1 MLRAKFTE
9 KKVYLWTHAWYG
21 RENYFKKI
29 IKKLFFSLTDGIF
42 VYGDYAKNLMIQ
54 EGISQNKLFV
64 IHNSL
69 AFDRQLK
76 LRKDI
81 KESSVYYDHFG
92 NNNPNL
98 FFIGRLTL
106 VKKLDLAVEALKI
119 MKEKGIMMNLTFI
132 GDGPVKEDLAKF
144 AVSLGVMDQ
153 IWFYGAS
160 YDEAKNAELIYN
172 ADLCISPGNIGL
184 TAIHSLMFGTPA
196 ITHSNFPYQMPEF
209 ESIKQGVTGD
219 FFQENNSVSLAQC
232 IENWFLNHVDRE
244 KARLACYHK
253 IDNEWN
259 PYYQIGIFKKVFA
272 E

>member
-1 MLRAKFTE
+1 
-9 KKVYLWTHAWYG
+9 
-21 RENYFKKI
+21 
-29 IKKLFFSLTDGIF
+29 
-42 VYGDYAKNLMIQ
+42 
-54 EGISQNKLFV
+54 
-64 IHNSL
+64 
-69 AFDRQLK
+69 
-76 LRKDI
+76 
-81 KESSVYYDHFG
+81 
-92 NNNPNL
+92 
-98 FFIGRLTL
+98 
-106 VKKLDLAVEALKI
+106 
-119 MKEKGIMMNLTFI
+119 MNLTFI
-132 GDGPVKEDLAKF
+132 GYFTVKEDLAKF
-144 AVSLGVMDQ
+144 SVSLGVMDQ